1 MGLQIDDDGNIY
13 DDGVDDG
20 NSGNEIVYDNMPV
33 SDKDY
38 DFWKDIGI
46 NPDTTMENWKSP
58 SNEEIE
64 KAIQGDYNFAGLIK
78 QYGKSALDL
87 LKTNGKY
94 DPKKLLALGG
104 GLLAANKSNAG
115 PAPTG
120 YQGKIPKLTATSN
133 MLTAPPVGRRPGSGG
148 INYGGGVTYRDDKG
162 NIVSSNEKT
171 LEELRQAAASNPF
184 NRGSTYES
192 GSGLGSSDMAAL
204 LALLNQNQTGTGTT
218 TPGTTTP
225 GTTTTGTGT
234 TGTGTS
240 NSSAIKAIQDWYK
253 ANEGKGDQAAL
264 DKWLATSGYTAE
276 QINAALPQ
284 WGVADLNKA
293 IRTAKIKQWYN
304 ANEGKGDQAALDKWL
319 ATSGYTPEEISAA
332 LPQWGVEDLRKAQ
345 RTAEIKQ
352 WYNINNGR
360 KDANAQADLNR
371 WLSTSGY
378 TAEEINAALPQW
390 GVDDLNKAIGDAK
403 KAPATGS
410 GYKQPDPTIDTSGF
424 VTGAGD
430 TGARFD
436 PFKPSLPEGTTMALD
451 PSTRVG
457 TTVTTD
463 GVTRGYDPL
472 RGTMFTNA
480 EMQARADK
488 ELADRQR
495 RRAEMAAGTY
505 VEPEFSTSSQN
516 TAPISEGVPGFVAPI
531 YNAAVLPPK
540 DQPYVNPYASSLANP
555 ATIPLMSGESQEQ
568 GAARLKAQSDAL
580 EARRAARSQMQEG
593 IASGG
598 AAVGMA
604 KGGLARDGFVVPADV
619 VSHFGNGS
627 SEAGLKLLAQKI
639 GATPIKGDG
648 DGMSDSI
655 KTKIDGV
662 QEARVA
668 NDEAYVSPE
677 MVKKLGNG
685 SPEKG
690 ARKLYAMMDQ
700 IRKARTGTTKQG
712 KQIDPNKYMPGGSVQ
727 RYNTGGTTKL
737 PTGATGSESSLSNW
751 AGDYVT
757 NMLGQGAALANKP
770 YEAYTGPLTAGA
782 SGLQNQAFGMA
793 AGLQTPGSIGQAAGT
808 AGGIANLAANMRY
821 TPQTTDFLGGAN
833 MSGLGVAPSYGMG
846 MPQQPPAEGTYGNPI
861 PMPRP
866 GMTPPPTGGITP
878 PPAGIYTGR
887 ELIRADGP
895 RSDYDPQ
902 EDNGM
907 AHVQWE
913 GPGNPRW
920 EAEQRQMQNP
930 GLLRTLPY
938 EGDSGITRDPGYV
951 PKDPNYGRG
960 VDAEGREFFRL
971 PDTSVDFG
979 PDPLQKQR
987 PTLAGGDS
995 FQTRPMREYGGSR
1008 YDPATGIESRDLV
1021 KLQPGDPRL
1030 ESTNFQAKPFQVESS
1045 EPFMQNGAMTGGT
1058 MRPPNQ
1064 EAGLPGLMQ
1073 GQQGMQ
1079 AQQPQASQPVGNIAQ
1094 QYMNP
1099 YLESAL
1105 RPQMAEMQRAAD
1117 IARMSDAARLTQ
1129 AGAFG
1134 GSRQAIME
1142 SEGRRNL
1149 LGKQSDALAQGYST
1163 AYDKAMA
1170 QFNAD
1175 QARRAQEAQFGA
1187 TFGLQGLQTGLQG
1200 AQTQAQAGALQSQS
1214 DINNLRATLEA
1225 GGVQRGIESEGI
1237 AADKAQ
1243 FEEARLNP
1251 YKMLQFQQSLLSGMP
1266 LNSQSYNMPA
1276 QSNLQQFAG
1285 GAQTLTQLLKSLGYK
1300 FD

>member
-1 MGLQIDDDGNIY
+1 MEY
-13 DDGVDDG
+13 DPITGSFSEDPNLTQAPEDVPT
-20 NSGNEIVYDNMPV
+20 PV
-33 SDKDY
+33 FKDVTSTPNY
-38 DFWKDIGI
+38 DFWESIGI
-46 NPDTTMENWKSP
+46 DPNTTMENWKSP
-58 SNEEIE
+58 SNDEIE
-64 KAIQGDYNFAGLIK
+64 NAILGDYNFAGLIK

-104 GLLAANKSNAG
+104 GLLAANKPSG
-115 PAPTG
+115 TTPTG

-148 INYGGGVTYRDDKG
+148 INYGGGVTYRDEAGKV
-162 NIVSSNEKT
+162 ISSNEKT
-171 LEELRQAAASNPF
+171 LEELLKAAQENPF
-184 NRGSTYES
+184 NRPSTYENPS
-192 GSGLGSSDMAAL
+192 YGRPPVSP
-204 LALLNQNQTGTGTT
+204 
-218 TPGTTTP
+218 TPGGGGLPDIAPNPSGVTRP
-225 GTTTTGTGT
+225 EVQRPPSTG
-234 TGTGTS
+234 
-240 NSSAIKAIQDWYK
+240 
-253 ANEGKGDQAAL
+253 
-264 DKWLATSGYTAE
+264 
-276 QINAALPQ
+276 
-284 WGVADLNKA
+284 
-293 IRTAKIKQWYN
+293 
-304 ANEGKGDQAALDKWL
+304 
-319 ATSGYTPEEISAA
+319 GYTP
-332 LPQWGVEDLRKAQ
+332 P
-345 RTAEIKQ
+345 
-352 WYNINNGR
+352 
-360 KDANAQADLNR
+360 
-371 WLSTSGY
+371 
-378 TAEEINAALPQW
+378 P
-390 GVDDLNKAIGDAK
+390 
-403 KAPATGS
+403 
-410 GYKQPDPTIDTSGF
+410 PTMDTSGF

-436 PFKPSLPEGTTMALD
+436 PFKPSLPEGTTMAMD
-451 PSTRVG
+451 PTTRVG
-457 TTVTTD
+457 NTVTTN

-480 EMQARADK
+480 EMQARADA

-516 TAPISEGVPGFVAPI
+516 TAPISQGTPGFVAPI

-555 ATIPLMSGESQEQ
+555 ATIPLMSGETQEQ

-593 IASGG
+593 IASSG
-598 AAVGMA
+598 AAVGLA

-627 SEAGLKLLAQKI
+627 SEAGLKLLASKL

-655 KTKIDGV
+655 PTKIDGV

-677 MVKKLGNG
+677 MVAKLGNG

-690 ARKLYAMMDQ
+690 ARKLYAMMDK
-700 IRKARTGTTKQG
+700 IRKARTGTTEQG
-712 KQIDPNKYMPGGSVQ
+712 KEIDPNKYMPGGSVQ
-727 RYNTGGTTKL
+727 RYAVGGATT

-782 SGLQNQAFGMA
+782 SGLQNQAFNMA
-793 AGLQTPGSIGQAAGT
+793 SNLQTPGSIGQAAGT

-846 MPQQPPAEGTYGNPI
+846 MPQQQPMGTYNNPV
-861 PMPRP
+861 PMPRGNDNP
-866 GMTPPPTGGITP
+866 KFLGH
-878 PPAGIYTGR
+878 
-887 ELIRADGP
+887 GP
-895 RSDYDPQ
+895 
-902 EDNGM
+902 
-907 AHVQWE
+907 
-913 GPGNPRW
+913 
-920 EAEQRQMQNP
+920 
-930 GLLRTLPY
+930 LRTLPY
-938 EGDSGITRDPGYV
+938 EGDSGITRDG
-951 PKDPNYGRG
+951 NGREF
-960 VDAEGREFFRL
+960 DAEGREFYRL

-987 PTLAGGDS
+987 PAPADGGM
-995 FQTRPMREYGGSR
+995 FQTRPMREYGGSQ
-1008 YDPATGIESRDLV
+1008 YDPATGIESRDIV

-1030 ESTNFQAKPFQVESS
+1030 EGTNFQTKPFQGVMS
-1045 EPFMQNGAMTGGT
+1045 EPFMQDGAMTGGV
-1058 MRPPNQ
+1058 
-1064 EAGLPGLMQ
+1064 
-1073 GQQGMQ
+1073 MQ
-1079 AQQPQASQPVGNIAQ
+1079 APQAGIPAALPKASQPVGNIAQ

-1187 TFGLQGLQTGLQG
+1187 TFGLQGLQTGIQG
-1200 AQTQAQAGALQSQS
+1200 AQAQAQAGALQSQS
-1214 DINNLRATLEA
+1214 DLANLRGTLEA
-1225 GGVQRGIESEGI
+1225 GGVERGIESEGI

-1266 LNSQSYNMPA
+1266 LASQSYSIPG

-1285 GAQTLTQLLKSLGYK
+1285 GATTIAQLLDILSGKTPAAAK
-1300 FD
+1300 P